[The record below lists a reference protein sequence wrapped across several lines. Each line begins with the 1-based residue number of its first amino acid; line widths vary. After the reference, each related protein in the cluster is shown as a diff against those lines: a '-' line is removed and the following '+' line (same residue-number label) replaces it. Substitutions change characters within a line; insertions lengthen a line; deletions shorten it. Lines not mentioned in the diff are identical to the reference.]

1 MRPLTHPLSQGCP
14 LGLEEES
21 CRSCAKERLRQRS
34 SSCPR
39 SPIPLPLTTQAL
51 ENDLCCTPAA
61 PSTTN
66 AAGNYPGGAASTPTF
81 TAGRTAPRWP
91 ESHCALITPSSSRAW
106 ASHLLFE
113 ALENDVGYAPS
124 EVTAFEKDLSL
135 GKAPVS
141 ALYMLEADLSSSL
154 EAAAEPEN
162 SAAIWQALL
171 REVLSRG
178 DLAEN
183 NHRLLAPISKCAVYG
198 L

>member
-1 MRPLTHPLSQGCP
+1 M
-14 LGLEEES
+14 
-21 CRSCAKERLRQRS
+21 CAKERLRQRS
-34 SSCPR
+34 SSYPR

-66 AAGNYPGGAASTPTF
+66 AAGNFPGGAASTPPATTTF

-91 ESHCALITPSSSRAW
+91 EAHCALITPSSSR

-113 ALENDVGYAPS
+113 ALENDVGCAPS
-124 EVTAFEKDLSL
+124 EATAFEKDLSL

-141 ALYMLEADLSSSL
+141 ALFMLEADLSSSL

-162 SAAIWQALL
+162 SAASWQALL